1 MNMVCAGCG
10 RYGHFALCWR
20 GESDGQRQRVFGR
33 RPRHNGNFVGD
44 QEVSNSEEDC
54 AFAFAVSEDQEETR
68 SVTSGKEPVV
78 EVSGGG

>member
-1 MNMVCAGCG
+1 M
-10 RYGHFALCWR
+10 
-20 GESDGQRQRVFGR
+20 
-33 RPRHNGNFVGD
+33 GD

-78 EVSGGG
+78 EVSGDG